1 MPYAHTACQLPH
13 ARTGDSPQKS
23 PASGGI
29 PCQQTHGDTN
39 TPHDT
44 FERVCEYS
52 AGSGRGASLRVIAA
66 SQWLNTTTGRIA
78 TCPYSWMQ
86 AVHWVGGSGLYT
98 PSRTHGPKWGPT
110 TVLIAQ
116 EISALAECRPSV
128 AYLAR
133 KLKLSERTVQ
143 YHLDMLREAGLLVY
157 RSKGTRLTGRINQ
170 ASVFERTVPVEF
182 DEALGIRTVGEGP
195 ERRPVGI
202 AEEGRKLIGKLAKKA
217 ARKVRRRRSKTR
229 ASGRSRCTP
238 MQGGTSAS
246 STAGTSTSPS
256 ETKLASG
263 SHSHPTQKKTSRGP
277 QKLNKI
283 GRRYQLGQELVTN
296 VPWLQKAS
304 APRISWIARHCAD
317 AGWTWREVQAAAE
330 EHSPIDPADTRRPSG
345 LLAHR
350 IKGVHLLYA
359 TPGARQ
365 QMVLAWQE
373 STAQEHFRH
382 SGYDAPA
389 PHAAPDDVEVSEA
402 QAAFGA
408 AMRAANAT
416 RTTSTGGNDGLIPAG
431 EIDLHALSPHE
442 IGMHRAFAADDPT
455 YVRSLLDTL
464 SETAVRQLLTSK
476 LVDQALVALRLTTPT
491 PTPAPAF

>member
-1 MPYAHTACQLPH
+1 ML
-13 ARTGDSPQKS
+13 
-23 PASGGI
+23 
-29 PCQQTHGDTN
+29 
-39 TPHDT
+39 
-44 FERVCEYS
+44 
-52 AGSGRGASLRVIAA
+52 AA
-66 SQWLNTTTGRIA
+66 AQWVSTTTGRIT

-98 PSRTHGPKWGPT
+98 PSRNYGPKWGLT

-116 EISALAECRPSV
+116 ELSALTECRPGV
-128 AYLAR
+128 EYLAR
-133 KLKLSERTVQ
+133 KLKLSRRTVQ

-157 RSKGTRLTGRINQ
+157 RTKGTRITGSIRQ
-170 ASVFERTVPVEF
+170 ASVYERVIPVEF
-182 DEALGIRTVGEGP
+182 DEALGIRTVGEGA

-202 AEEGRKLIGKLAKKA
+202 AEEGRKLIGKLAKRA
-217 ARKVRRRRSKTR
+217 ARKVRRSRRRTPV
-229 ASGRSRCTP
+229 SGRSRCTP

-256 ETKLASG
+256 ETELASG
-263 SHSHPTQKKTSRGP
+263 STSHPTQKQTSRGP
-277 QKLNKI
+277 QKLNEI
-283 GRRYQLGQELVTN
+283 GRRFQLGQELVTN

-304 APRISWIARHCAD
+304 PCRVSWVARDCAD

-330 EHSPIDPADTRRPSG
+330 EHSPVDPADTRRPSG

-350 IKGVHLLYA
+350 LKGVHRLYVK
-359 TPGARQ
+359 PEARQ
-365 QMVLAWQE
+365 QLVLAWQE

-408 AMRAANAT
+408 AVRAVNASGSSHAAS
-416 RTTSTGGNDGLIPAG
+416 TSDQNGLMYAAG
-431 EIDLHALSPHE
+431 SIDLKALSPHE
-442 IGMHRAFAADDPT
+442 IGMHRAYAADDPT

-464 SETAVRQLLTSK
+464 SDTAVRQLLTSK
-476 LVDQALVALRLTTPT
+476 LVDQALAALRLTTPT
-491 PTPAPAF
+491 LAPAF